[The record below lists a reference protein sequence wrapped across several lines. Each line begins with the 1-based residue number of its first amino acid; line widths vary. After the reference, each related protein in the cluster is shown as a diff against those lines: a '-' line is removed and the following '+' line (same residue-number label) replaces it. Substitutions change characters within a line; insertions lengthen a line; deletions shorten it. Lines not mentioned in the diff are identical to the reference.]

1 LNNFKIIKL
10 IIGEVEK
17 MLLRDKIAVVTGAA
31 QGIGKAI
38 AKMYSEHGAVVVLM
52 DMQEDRVKDTAAE
65 IEKATG
71 IKSYGMAVN
80 ITKKSDIEAAVSKVI
95 DMFGRIDV
103 LVNNAGV
110 IKHAL
115 LLDMDEK
122 DWDWIFEVNVKGT
135 FLMTQAVGKVMV
147 KQKKGKIVNI
157 SSCSGKKP
165 TMEEGAYCSSK
176 SAIIGLTRVT
186 ALELGLYGINCNAIC
201 PGATDSVMLRS
212 TIVTSPEIEREW
224 IEKTALKKL
233 GQPED
238 QAKVAVFLASDLS
251 DHITGEALIVSAG
264 EIMGQ

>member
-1 LNNFKIIKL
+1 
-10 IIGEVEK
+10 
-17 MLLRDKIAVVTGAA
+17 MLLKDKIAIVTGAA

-38 AKMYSEHGAVVVLM
+38 AKMYSEQGAIVVLC
-52 DMQEDRVKDTAAE
+52 DIQYDKAADTAHKISKE
-65 IEKATG
+65 TG
-71 IKSYGMAVN
+71 NKTVPIAVD
-80 ITKKSDIEAAVSKVI
+80 ITKKSDVNATVNKVI
-95 DMFGRIDV
+95 DMFGHIDI
-103 LVNNAGV
+103 LVNNAGIV
-110 IKHAL
+110 KHAL
-115 LLDMDEK
+115 IIDIEEK
-122 DWDWIFEVNVKGT
+122 DWDQVFEVNVKGT
-135 FLMTQAVGKVMV
+135 FLFTQAVAKVMIPF
-147 KQKKGKIVNI
+147 KKGKIINI

-186 ALELGLYGINCNAIC
+186 ALELGIYGINCNAIC

-238 QAKVAVFLASDLS
+238 QAKVAVFLASELS
-251 DHITGEALIVSAG
+251 EHMTGESLIVSAG